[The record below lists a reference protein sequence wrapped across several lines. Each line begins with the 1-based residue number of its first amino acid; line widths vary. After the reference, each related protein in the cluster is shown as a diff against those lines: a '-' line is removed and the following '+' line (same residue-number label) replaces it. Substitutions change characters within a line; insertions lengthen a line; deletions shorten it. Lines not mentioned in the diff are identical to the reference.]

1 MKQTTIKQMLKDKI
15 QIIRCERCNELI
27 NPKTA
32 VWLELSIT
40 DGKYYKEGKIPEGHV
55 SQGGFSFGK
64 ACAVAQLKETLLS
77 NLEIVKTLNNNL
89 GQ

>member
-1 MKQTTIKQMLKDKI
+1 MNTPVKHSTIY
-15 QIIRCERCNELI
+15 CERCGKILD
-27 NPKTA
+27 PKKA
-32 VWLELSIT
+32 VWLELSNT
-40 DGKYYKEGKIPEGHV
+40 DGKYYPEGELQEGHV